1 VGETPDA
8 PSSFGRSLMP
18 KTSSTSISARTA
30 ALLFSGLASALVVFL
45 GVITAAPAIA
55 ATVEWSTPANLSE
68 AGQSAGDH
76 QIAIDGS
83 GNVVAVWLRF
93 DADSNRIAQSSWS
106 DDGGASW
113 TAPVNLSEPG
123 EWASNV
129 RVAVDG
135 SGVGHAVWHRS
146 DGSNTRVQYSR
157 SVDGGVN
164 WSDPVNLSTAGDNS
178 QNPEFTL
185 DGSGSLIAVW
195 RGSNGDYDIIQSSRS
210 TNSGASWSTPVD
222 LSLTGQDANSP
233 RVSADGSGNAV
244 AVWRRSDGDYDIIQS
259 SRSSN
264 GGLSWSTP
272 ENLSESG
279 QNAEVPRIAVDGS
292 GNAVAV
298 WRRSDGNDDI
308 VQSSR
313 LVAGGASWS
322 TPVNVS
328 PAGIQSATPRIAID
342 GSGNAVAVWRLADV
356 GGTIIQSSR
365 LAAGG
370 SGWSTPEQL
379 SVSGFSSDNPQVAAN
394 GSGNAVAVWQQSN
407 GSNSIIRISQ
417 STDGGASWTVPT
429 DLSELGQ
436 SAITPEVAVDGS
448 GNAVALWRRS
458 NGENDII
465 QASFSSAIDG
475 GGGGEELAN
484 TGAGGPVNDAA
495 LVASAGL
502 LALGVLTRVFI
513 RRRGVGTVR

>member
-1 VGETPDA
+1 
-8 PSSFGRSLMP
+8 
-18 KTSSTSISARTA
+18 
-30 ALLFSGLASALVVFL
+30 LFSGVAGALVIFL
-45 GVITAAPAIA
+45 GVITAAPASA

-113 TAPVNLSEPG
+113 SAPVDLSDPG
-123 EWASNV
+123 EGASSLS
-129 RVAVDG
+129 VAVDE
-135 SGVGHAVWHRS
+135 SGVGHAVWQRS
-146 DGSNTRVQYSR
+146 DGDNARVQYTR
-157 SVDGGVN
+157 SADGGAS
-164 WSDPVNLSTAGDNS
+164 WSAPVNLSIAGADG
-178 QNPEFTL
+178 QNPALTL
-185 DGSGSLIAVW
+185 DGPGNLIAVW
-195 RGSNGDYDIIQSSRS
+195 RGNDGGDDIIQSSHS
-210 TNSGASWSTPVD
+210 ANSGVSWSPPVD
-222 LSLTGQDANSP
+222 LSLTGEDARIP
-233 RVSADGSGNAV
+233 RVAADGSGNAV
-244 AVWRRSDGDYDIIQS
+244 AVWRRSDGSNNIIQS
-259 SRSSN
+259 SWSAD
-264 GGLSWSTP
+264 GGVSWSTP
-272 ENLSESG
+272 ANLSESG
-279 QNAEVPRIAVDGS
+279 QNADVPRIVVDGS

-370 SGWSTPEQL
+370 SSWSTPEQL

>member
-1 VGETPDA
+1 
-8 PSSFGRSLMP
+8 
-18 KTSSTSISARTA
+18 
-30 ALLFSGLASALVVFL
+30 
-45 GVITAAPAIA
+45 
-55 ATVEWSTPANLSE
+55 
-68 AGQSAGDH
+68 
-76 QIAIDGS
+76 
-83 GNVVAVWLRF
+83 
-93 DADSNRIAQSSWS
+93 
-106 DDGGASW
+106 
-113 TAPVNLSEPG
+113 
-123 EWASNV
+123 
-129 RVAVDG
+129 
-135 SGVGHAVWHRS
+135 
-146 DGSNTRVQYSR
+146 
-157 SVDGGVN
+157 
-164 WSDPVNLSTAGDNS
+164 
-178 QNPEFTL
+178 
-185 DGSGSLIAVW
+185 
-195 RGSNGDYDIIQSSRS
+195 
-210 TNSGASWSTPVD
+210 VD
-222 LSLTGQDANSP
+222 LSLTGQDADSP

-328 PAGIQSATPRIAID
+328 PAGIQSATPRIAVD

-370 SGWSTPEQL
+370 VSWSTPEQL
-379 SVSGFSSDNPQVAAN
+379 SVFSALGTSSDNPQVAAN

-407 GSNSIIRISQ
+407 GSDTIIRFSQ
-417 STDGGASWTVPT
+417 STDGGANWSEPT
-429 DLSELGQ
+429 DLSEPGQ
-436 SAITPEVAVDGS
+436 SAIHPEVAVDGS

-484 TGAGGPVNDAA
+484 TGPGGSVNDAA

-502 LALGVLTRVFI
+502 LGLGVLTRVFI

>member
-1 VGETPDA
+1 MT
-8 PSSFGRSLMP
+8 
-18 KTSSTSISARTA
+18 TTWSTSISARA
-30 ALLFSGLASALVVFL
+30 ASRLFSGVAGALAIFL
-45 GVITAAPAIA
+45 GVITAAPASA
-55 ATVEWSTPANLSE
+55 ATFEWSTPANLSE

-76 QIAIDGS
+76 RIASDGS
-83 GNVVAVWLRF
+83 ANVVAVWLRF

-106 DDGGASW
+106 DDGGVSW
-113 TAPVNLSEPG
+113 SAPVNLSEPG
-123 EWASNV
+123 EWAASLNV
-129 RVAVDG
+129 VIDG
-135 SGVGHAVWHRS
+135 SGVGHAVWDRS
-146 DGSNTRVQYSR
+146 DGSRTRVQYSR
-157 SVDGGVN
+157 SVDGGVS
-164 WSDPVNLSTAGDNS
+164 WSVPVNLSTAGENS
-178 QNPEFTL
+178 RNPEFAL
-185 DGSGSLIAVW
+185 DGSGSLVAVW
-195 RGSNGDYDIIQSSRS
+195 RGDNGDYDIIQSSRS
-210 TNSGASWSTPVD
+210 TNSGVSWSTPVD
-222 LSLTGQDANSP
+222 LSLTGQDADSP

-244 AVWRRSDGDYDIIQS
+244 AVWRRSDGSNNIIQS

-272 ENLSESG
+272 ANLSESG
-279 QNAEVPRIAVDGS
+279 QDAEHPRIAVDGS

-313 LVAGGASWS
+313 FVAGGVSWS

-328 PAGIQSATPRIAID
+328 PAGIQAATPRIAID
-342 GSGNAVAVWRLADV
+342 GSGNVVAVWRLLDI

-365 LAAGG
+365 LVAGG
-370 SGWSTPEQL
+370 VGWSTPEQL
-379 SVSGFSSDNPQVAAN
+379 SVFSETGTSSDNPQVAAN
-394 GSGNAVAVWQQSN
+394 GSGNAVAVWQQGN
-407 GSNSIIRISQ
+407 GSNNIIRFSQ
-417 STDGGASWTVPT
+417 STDGGANWSEPT

-436 SAITPEVAVDGS
+436 SAIHPEVVVDAS

-502 LALGVLTRVFI
+502 LALGVLTRVLI
-513 RRRGVGTVR
+513 RRRSGSGTA

>member
-1 VGETPDA
+1 V
-8 PSSFGRSLMP
+8 S
-18 KTSSTSISARTA
+18 
-30 ALLFSGLASALVVFL
+30 
-45 GVITAAPAIA
+45 
-55 ATVEWSTPANLSE
+55 WSTPANLSE
-68 AGQSAGDH
+68 
-76 QIAIDGS
+76 
-83 GNVVAVWLRF
+83 
-93 DADSNRIAQSSWS
+93 
-106 DDGGASW
+106 
-113 TAPVNLSEPG
+113 
-123 EWASNV
+123 
-129 RVAVDG
+129 
-135 SGVGHAVWHRS
+135 
-146 DGSNTRVQYSR
+146 
-157 SVDGGVN
+157 
-164 WSDPVNLSTAGDNS
+164 
-178 QNPEFTL
+178 
-185 DGSGSLIAVW
+185 
-195 RGSNGDYDIIQSSRS
+195 
-210 TNSGASWSTPVD
+210 
-222 LSLTGQDANSP
+222 
-233 RVSADGSGNAV
+233 
-244 AVWRRSDGDYDIIQS
+244 
-259 SRSSN
+259 
-264 GGLSWSTP
+264 
-272 ENLSESG
+272 SG
-279 QNAEVPRIAVDGS
+279 QNADVPRIVVDGS

>member
-1 VGETPDA
+1 MT
-8 PSSFGRSLMP
+8 
-18 KTSSTSISARTA
+18 TTWSTSISARA
-30 ALLFSGLASALVVFL
+30 ASRLFSGVAGALAIFL
-45 GVITAAPAIA
+45 GVITAAPASA

-76 QIAIDGS
+76 RIAIDGS

-93 DADSNRIAQSSWS
+93 DAASNRIAQSSWS

-113 TAPVNLSEPG
+113 SAPVNLSEPG
-123 EWASNV
+123 EEWPSDLSV
-129 RVAVDG
+129 VVDG
-135 SGVGHAVWHRS
+135 SGVGHAVWKRY
-146 DGSNTRVQYSR
+146 DGSNARVQYSR

-164 WSDPVNLSTAGDNS
+164 WSVPVNLSTAGENS
-178 QNPEFTL
+178 QNADFTL
-185 DGSGSLIAVW
+185 DGSGSLVAVW

-210 TNSGASWSTPVD
+210 TNSGVSWSTPEN
-222 LSLTGQDANSP
+222 LSLTGEDARSP
-233 RVSADGSGNAV
+233 RVSADGSGYAV
-244 AVWRRSDGDYDIIQS
+244 AVWSRSDGSNNLIQS

-279 QNAEVPRIAVDGS
+279 QGADDPRIAVDGS

-313 LVAGGASWS
+313 LVAGGVSWS

-328 PAGIQSATPRIAID
+328 PAGIQSATPRIAVD

-394 GSGNAVAVWQQSN
+394 ESGNAVAVWQQSN
-407 GSNSIIRISQ
+407 GSNSIIRFSQ
-417 STDGGASWTVPT
+417 STDGGANWSEPT
-429 DLSELGQ
+429 DLSEPGQ
-436 SAITPEVAVDGS
+436 SAIHPEVAVDAS
-448 GNAVALWRRS
+448 GNAVAVWRRS
-458 NGENDII
+458 NGEIYII

-475 GGGGEELAN
+475 GGGSEELAN
-484 TGAGGPVNDAA
+484 TGPGGSVNDAA
-495 LVASAGL
+495 LVASAVL
-502 LALGVLTRVFI
+502 LALGVLTRVLM
-513 RRRGVGTVR
+513 RRRGIANFR

>member
-1 VGETPDA
+1 MT
-8 PSSFGRSLMP
+8 
-18 KTSSTSISARTA
+18 TTWSTSISARA
-30 ALLFSGLASALVVFL
+30 SSRLFSGVTGALAIFL
-45 GVITAAPAIA
+45 GVITAAPASA

-68 AGQSAGDH
+68 AGQSASDH

-93 DADSNRIAQSSWS
+93 DADSNNIAQSSWS

-113 TAPVNLSEPG
+113 TAPVNLSDPG

-178 QNPEFTL
+178 RNPEFTL

-195 RGSNGDYDIIQSSRS
+195 RGDNGDYDIIQSSRS

-244 AVWRRSDGDYDIIQS
+244 AVWRRSDGDNNMIQS

-279 QNAEVPRIAVDGS
+279 QDADDPRIAVDGS

-370 SGWSTPEQL
+370 SSWSTPEQL

-458 NGENDII
+458 NGEHNIV
-465 QASFSSAIDG
+465 QSSFSSAIDG
-475 GGGGEELAN
+475 EELAN
-484 TGAGGPVNDAA
+484 TGPGDSVNDAA

-502 LALGVLTRVFI
+502 LALGVLTRVLI
-513 RRRGVGTVR
+513 RCRSGSGTA

>member
-1 VGETPDA
+1 
-8 PSSFGRSLMP
+8 MP

-178 QNPEFTL
+178 RNPEFTL

-210 TNSGASWSTPVD
+210 TNSGASWSTPGD
-222 LSLTGQDANSP
+222 LSLTGQDADSP

-244 AVWRRSDGDYDIIQS
+244 AVWRRSDGDNNIIQS

>member
-1 VGETPDA
+1 MT
-8 PSSFGRSLMP
+8 
-18 KTSSTSISARTA
+18 TTWSTSISARA
-30 ALLFSGLASALVVFL
+30 ASRLFSGVAGALVIFL

-55 ATVEWSTPANLSE
+55 ATVDWSTPANLSE
-68 AGQSAGDH
+68 AGQSASDH

-93 DADSNRIAQSSWS
+93 DADSNNIAQSSWS

-123 EWASNV
+123 EWASDV

-135 SGVGHAVWHRS
+135 SGVGHAVWSRS

-164 WSDPVNLSTAGDNS
+164 WSDPVNLSTAGENS
-178 QNPEFTL
+178 RNPEFTL

-195 RGSNGDYDIIQSSRS
+195 RGDNGDYDIIQSSRS

-222 LSLTGQDANSP
+222 LSLTGQDADSP

-279 QNAEVPRIAVDGS
+279 QDAEHPRIAVDGS
-292 GNAVAV
+292 SNAVAV
-298 WRRSDGNDDI
+298 WRRDDGSDDI

-313 LVAGGASWS
+313 LVAGGVSWS

-328 PAGIQSATPRIAID
+328 PTGIQSATPRIAFD
-342 GSGNAVAVWRLADV
+342 ESGNAVAVWRLADV

-394 GSGNAVAVWQQSN
+394 ESGNAVAVWQQSN
-407 GSNSIIRISQ
+407 GSNSIIRFSQ
-417 STDGGASWTVPT
+417 STDGGANWSEPT

-436 SAITPEVAVDGS
+436 SEIHPEVAVDAS
-448 GNAVALWRRS
+448 GNTVALWRGD
-458 NGENDII
+458 NGEHYIV

-484 TGAGGPVNDAA
+484 TGPGDSVNDAA

-502 LALGVLTRVFI
+502 LALGVLTRVLM
-513 RRRGVGTVR
+513 RRRGIANFR